1 MIIIIII
8 ILIFIVIVLF
18 QASLKYYYCDFYCGH
33 VLDILNCACY
43 HKARH
48 SSPLSVS
55 LSTHRTV

>member
-1 MIIIIII
+1 MII

-18 QASLKYYYCDFYCGH
+18 QASLKYYYCDFYCGL